1 MSIFQCENCGC
12 AENTALASTGFKAT
26 RNYFD
31 WSYAPHLKGKMLCSA
46 CGPTHYNDG
55 QLTKYG
61 VWHRQYKRTFY
72 PLGEFITN
80 GDGNLEHRETGL
92 LAHRFAE
99 EFPLRM
105 EHAARI
111 QGQL

>member
-31 WSYAPHLKGKMLCSA
+31 WTYAPHLKGKLLCSA
-46 CGPTHYNDG
+46 CGPTHYSDG

-61 VWHRQYKRTFY
+61 VWHRQFKRIYF
-72 PLGEFITN
+72 PMGEFETN
-80 GDGNLEHRETGL
+80 DEGNLVHKETKMLSGK
-92 LAHRFAE
+92 FAE

-105 EHAARI
+105 EAAAEQREAT
-111 QGQL
+111 